1 MFSKLEKTR
10 SRHKYLLGD
19 LEHMSDRVRL
29 TQQMAQGVPGG
40 GTVPVRE
47 R

>member
-1 MFSKLEKTR
+1 MSSKLKKSR
-10 SRHKYLLGD
+10 SHHKYLLGD